1 VTTALH
7 SINKLCRAHPVKL
20 VHKKNRSAML
30 NTHSPHR
37 VRTGL
42 NRYAAQFAMQL
53 GLIFG
58 AAIVYFGVRS
68 ATEGSVALANDHGHD
83 VARLESVLGLDVEAQ
98 LQSLVLNSNTL
109 STMFNWI
116 YIWGHWPAIAAT
128 LIWLHRR
135 DNDLFLRLRN
145 ALFISGA
152 IGVVIFVLYPV
163 TPPRLL
169 DIGIVDTVTE
179 QSNSYRV
186 LQPPSLINK
195 YAAVPSLHVGWN
207 FLVGLALYQAA
218 TSRRLRLLGIL
229 SPIAMIAAVVLTGN
243 HYVMDAAAGLL
254 VASAGWIAAG
264 KVQSLRPLIASWTPR
279 PTMVIPPAV
288 PSLASLPGDPTNH
301 CLAVPAASPHNPS
314 EISATATKIAPRS
327 IICNP
332 GDAPSTATY
341 CGRIAAKNT
350 IDLGFATPTMNPS
363 TTRDRLGR
371 NP

>member
-1 VTTALH
+1 MV
-7 SINKLCRAHPVKL
+7 SER
-20 VHKKNRSAML
+20 NRSAML
-30 NTHSPHR
+30 NTQSPHT

-42 NRYAAQFAMQL
+42 NRYAADFAIQL

-83 VARLESVLGLDVEAQ
+83 VTRLESVLGIDVELQ
-98 LQSLVLNSNTL
+98 LQSLVLDSTTL
-109 STMFNWI
+109 STLFNWV

-135 DNDLFLRLRN
+135 DNELFLRLRN

-207 FLVGLALYQAA
+207 FLVGLALYRAA
-218 TSRRLRLLGIL
+218 ASRRVRLLGIL

-243 HYVMDAAAGLL
+243 HYVIDAAAGLL
-254 VASAGWIAAG
+254 VASVGWIAAG
-264 KVQSLRPLIASWTPR
+264 KVQSLRRPIATWTPR
-279 PTMVIPPAV
+279 PT
-288 PSLASLPGDPTNH
+288 
-301 CLAVPAASPHNPS
+301 
-314 EISATATKIAPRS
+314 

-332 GDAPSTATY
+332 GDAQSAATY
-341 CGRIAAKNT
+341 CGER
-350 IDLGFATPTMNPS
+350 
-363 TTRDRLGR
+363 RH
-371 NP
+371 